1 MGSIDRYIF
10 RTTFGA
16 FLVILV
22 SLTAIIWV
30 TQALRDI
37 DLMTNQRQTILTFMG
52 ITGMIVPL
60 LVLVIAPIALTIAVA
75 YVLNRLSA
83 DSELIVMNAA
93 GMSPW
98 RLFRPFLLVAVVVAL
113 LVSVISAYL
122 APQGLRQ
129 LRNWLTQV
137 RADLVTY
144 IVKPGRFTT
153 IENGLTFYIR
163 ERRVSGQLVGIL
175 LDDRRDPQE
184 HVTVLAEE
192 GEIIKDD
199 KGTFLLLQNGGVQR
213 HQQSQ
218 RDPSMVVF
226 DRYAVDLSR
235 FDTTPSINYSVR
247 ERYLW
252 QLISPSPDDTLA
264 TTQAGQFRAE
274 LHDRLLAPLYPI
286 AFVIITYAFL
296 GAPRTNRQSR
306 GMSLAAAIGMVAV
319 LRLIGFASTVTGV
332 HVPALL
338 AAQYLALAAAIG
350 LGLLAILRGM
360 ILEPPAFVT
369 QLVTAV
375 SDRLAKR
382 GGMMAPAR

>member
-16 FLVILV
+16 FLVVLV

-37 DLMTNQRQTILTFMG
+37 DLMTNQRQTILTFIG

-93 GMSPW
+93 GLSPW

-113 LVSVISAYL
+113 LVSVIGAYL
-122 APQGLRQ
+122 APAGLRQ
-129 LRNWLTQV
+129 LRDWVTQV

-175 LDDRRDPQE
+175 LDDRRDPLE

-192 GEIIKDD
+192 GEIVKDD

-213 HQQSQ
+213 HQQRE

-252 QLISPSPDDTLA
+252 ELINPSSDDNLA
-264 TTQAGQFRAE
+264 ATRAGQFRAE

-306 GMSLAAAIGMVAV
+306 GMSLAAAIGVVAV
-319 LRLIGFASTVTGV
+319 VRLIGFASIVTGV
-332 HVPALL
+332 HIPALL
-338 AAQYLALAAAIG
+338 ALQYVALAAAIG

-360 ILEPPAFVT
+360 ILEPPAFITQAVT
-369 QLVTAV
+369 IA
-375 SDRLAKR
+375 SDWLAKR
-382 GGMMAPAR
+382 AGMLATAR

>member
-306 GMSLAAAIGMVAV
+306 AMSLAAAIGMVAV

-332 HVPALL
+332 HVPLLL
-338 AAQYLALAAAIG
+338 AVQYLALAAAIG

>member
-10 RTTFGA
+10 RTTFGS

-22 SLTAIIWV
+22 SLTALIWV

-37 DLMTNQRQTILTFMG
+37 DLMTNQRQTILTFIG

-83 DSELIVMNAA
+83 DSELIVMNAT

-98 RLFRPFLLVAVVVAL
+98 RLFRPFLMVAVVVAL
-113 LVSVISAYL
+113 LVGAIGAYL
-122 APQGLRQ
+122 APEGLRQ
-129 LRNWLTQV
+129 LRDWLTQV

-144 IVKPGRFTT
+144 IVKPGRFTS

-175 LDDRRDPQE
+175 LDDRRDPLE

-199 KGTFLLLQNGGVQR
+199 RGTFLLLQNGSVQR

-218 RDPSMVVF
+218 RDPSMVLF

-235 FDTTPSINYSVR
+235 FDTTPNVNYSVR

-252 QLISPSPDDTLA
+252 QLINPSPDDNLA
-264 TTQAGQFRAE
+264 ATQIGQFRAE

-286 AFVIITYAFL
+286 AFVVLTYAFL
-296 GAPRTNRQSR
+296 GAPRTTRQSR
-306 GMSLAAAIGMVAV
+306 GLSIAAAIGLVAA

-332 HVPALL
+332 HIPALL
-338 AAQYLALAAAIG
+338 AVQYVALAAAIG
-350 LGLLAILRGM
+350 FGILAILRGM
-360 ILEPPAFVT
+360 IIEPPAFVS
-369 QLVTAV
+369 QLTTSVGEWI
-375 SDRLAKR
+375 AKR
-382 GGMMAPAR
+382 SGLAAPAR